1 MERISEM
8 CKWCV
13 LHVFDGV
20 FAAEV
25 RQRLLKE
32 FVVGNMNE
40 CSFISLWKGKTMR
53 LPAKWFKERLRVSR
67 TARLTLLTLLVFAG
81 VIAAAPALEVKIASV
96 APENSPYGS
105 ALNQL
110 AADWQRIS
118 RGSVRVVI
126 YHNGIAGDQA
136 DIIRKIR
143 IGQLQGGIFAN
154 TGLAPLAKEAM
165 SVTVPFLIR
174 NDEEFQVAMELLRPI
189 LDQHLESQG
198 FKPIA
203 WAAAG
208 WLYLFTKDPVRS
220 PDEVKSLK
228 LAVPPDEGDLLET
241 FRSLGFRAVPVDIP
255 ETLTALNSGMVNAI
269 LSSPLL
275 AAGYQWFG
283 IARNMLD
290 LRIAPAMGCILLSD
304 RTWRQIPQNFRAP
317 FLESARNAEVTL
329 RTGLK
334 ALDTQAIDAMAKY
347 GLRVIATT
355 PSETLAWQHEFERN
369 RDSIIDSAFD
379 PKTVELIEQ
388 KLAELRADSR

>member
-1 MERISEM
+1 
-8 CKWCV
+8 
-13 LHVFDGV
+13 
-20 FAAEV
+20 
-25 RQRLLKE
+25 
-32 FVVGNMNE
+32 MNE
-40 CSFISLWKGKTMR
+40 CSFIYERKGKTMN
-53 LPAKWFKERLRVSR
+53 AKTKRCGRRFSVKW
-67 TARLTLLTLLVFAG
+67 TARLVLLTLLILEG
-81 VIAAAPALEVKIASV
+81 AATTVSALEIKIASV
-96 APENSPYGS
+96 APENSPYGT
-105 ALNQL
+105 ALKQL

-118 RGSVRVVI
+118 GGSVRVVI

-136 DIIRKIR
+136 DIIRKMR

-174 NDEEFQVAMELLRPI
+174 NDAEFDAAMELLRPI
-189 LDQHLESQG
+189 LDQRLETQG

-220 PDEVKSLK
+220 PEEVKSLK
-228 LAVPPDEGDLLET
+228 LAVPPDEGDLLDT

-269 LSSPLL
+269 LASPLL
-275 AAGYQWFG
+275 AAPAQWFG

-304 RTWRQIPQNFRAP
+304 RTWQQIPPNLRER
-317 FLESARNAEVTL
+317 FLESARSAATTL
-329 RTGLK
+329 RTGSK
-334 ALDTQAIDAMAKY
+334 ALDTQAIDAMTKY
-347 GLRVIATT
+347 GLRLIGST
-355 PSETLAWQHEFERN
+355 PAETAAWQQEFERN

-379 PKTVELIEQ
+379 PETVDLIEQ
-388 KLAELRADSR
+388 KLAAVRAQSR